1 MNSNIIRFGLAVSV
15 VGALSVNG
23 LASAKDITALKVI
36 APDLVIESA
45 EQGEFMDE
53 PADPRHFKPSNIVGK
68 QCGLFGWRMKVRTSK
83 KVVLVQETSARKG
96 QANAFAVKRTPQYG
110 YLFVARD
117 IVRGVSPGEY
127 SSTVLVE
134 NVPIRTFKWTV
145 K

>member
-1 MNSNIIRFGLAVSV
+1 MNSNMIRFRLAVSAAV
-15 VGALSVNG
+15 VLSVNG
-23 LASAKDITALKVI
+23 YVLAEDVVPLKVI
-36 APDLVIESA
+36 SPDLVIESA
-45 EQGEFMDE
+45 EQGEFMDD

-68 QCGLFGWRMKVRTSK
+68 QCGLFGWRMKVRTSR
-83 KVVLVQETSARKG
+83 KVILVQETSARKE
-96 QANAFAVKRTPQYG
+96 QANAFAVKRTPKYG

-117 IVRGVSPGEY
+117 IVRGASPGEY